1 MMKYTGG
8 VPMNFIL
15 ASGSLRR
22 QELIRRM
29 GIDYQVIVSDFD
41 EEKVPYNGDP
51 ESYVKILAAE
61 KAKNILS
68 SETSNSFILGADTI
82 VCAQGKI
89 LGKPADRE
97 DAFSMMKLLE
107 NSTHEVYSGL
117 ALIHERKGIVETVAR
132 KTSVQFS
139 SMSDEEIHAY
149 LDKNEW
155 KDKAGAYGIQGAA
168 GLFIEGIEGDYY
180 NVMGLPLSTLYH
192 MLRKHQIIM

>member
-41 EEKVPYNGDP
+41 EEKVPYDGDP

-68 SETSNSFILGADTI
+68 KETSNSFILGADTI

-89 LGKPADRE
+89 LGKPTDRE

-107 NSTHEVYSGL
+107 NSTHEVFSGL

-180 NVMGLPLSTLYH
+180 NVMGLPLNTLYH